1 MNKLESFLSQSII
14 SVKHFNLTVSSL
26 VAMVL
31 LILVV
36 WGVKKGFQ
44 FLVHRAFVKRGKLDT
59 GREYTIVTIFNYVL
73 YTISILIGLELVGV
87 DITVLIGA
95 SAALMVGIGLGLQ
108 DTFKDIFSGFVLLLE
123 GVFKVGDVI
132 EFEGTVCKVLRIDLR
147 TSMVETRD
155 GTVIIVPNGNL
166 VNGNIINW
174 SLNHADTR
182 FYISVGVAYGSDTQL
197 VTEILEKITKAHPD
211 VTKKDRLFVKF
222 ADFGDSALMFEVYFW
237 TRKQWDIERIKSKL
251 RYEID
256 EAFRVNKISIPF
268 PQRDLHIIRN

>member
-1 MNKLESFLSQSII
+1 
-14 SVKHFNLTVSSL
+14 
-26 VAMVL
+26 MVL

-44 FLVHRAFVKRGKLDT
+44 YLVHRAFVKRGKLDT

>member
-44 FLVHRAFVKRGKLDT
+44 YLVHRAFVKRGKLDT